1 MLIDGRN
8 VPAGSELAADLC
20 IVGAGPAGITL
31 GCELRGKGCDVVILE
46 SGGLQ
51 VEPDSQA
58 LAVGEISGIG
68 HVPLET
74 ARLRAFGGASGLWG
88 GWCRPFDEIDFEE
101 RPWVPHSGWP
111 IKRADL
117 DPYYAQAQK
126 ICELG
131 PFDYDPAH
139 WHLESVPP
147 LPLPDP
153 DVRTRL
159 VQFSTPTRFGERYRA
174 PILSADNVRLCLHS
188 NVVQLEPSDNGQRI
202 ERLHVAT
209 LDNNR
214 FTIRARHYVLAAG
227 GIENAR
233 LLLVSNQKIN
243 TGIGNQHDLVG
254 RYFADHM
261 QLDSAGVFPLRRE
274 MPFNLYLGEDRQVMR
289 QPRADGTAV
298 AVMGYFTLSAE
309 LQASQKILNYSCKM
323 PRTSLGDY
331 YLHTQSQGITGAPL
345 RQKLTERARTLAGS
359 TTEALSIAS
368 RRLLGKEH
376 VFYKLVTTQ
385 EQAPNPD
392 SRVLLGQSKDRLGV
406 PVARLH
412 WAMNELDRHTLK
424 VGVERLARA
433 FEASG
438 IAHVQIPLNLN
449 AHSWPSNIGCSWHHC
464 GMTRMHSDP
473 RKGVVD
479 AHCRVHGVENLFIAG
494 SSVFTTN
501 GHGNPTLTVIALT
514 LRLAARLEQTM
525 AQ

>member
-8 VPAGSELAADLC
+8 LPAGSELGADLC

-31 GCELRGKGCDVVILE
+31 ACELLGQGCDIVLLE
-46 SGGLQ
+46 SGGLEA
-51 VEPDSQA
+51 EPQTQA
-58 LAVGEISGIG
+58 LSAGEIGGLG

-88 GWCRPFDEIDFEE
+88 GWCRPFDAIDFEE
-101 RPWVPHSGWP
+101 RSWVPHSGWP
-111 IKRADL
+111 IKLADL
-117 DPYYAQAQK
+117 EPYYVQAQK
-126 ICELG
+126 LCELG

-153 DVRTRL
+153 DIHTRL

-174 PILSADNVRLCLHS
+174 PIVSAGNVRLCIHS
-188 NVVQLEPSDNGQRI
+188 NMVQIEPSDNGQRI
-202 ERLHVAT
+202 ERLQVAT

-214 FTIRARHYVLAAG
+214 FTVKARRYVLAAG

-233 LLLVSNQKIN
+233 LLLASHQKLN

-254 RYFADHM
+254 RYFIDHM
-261 QLDSAGVFPLRRE
+261 QLDSAGVFPLRRDV
-274 MPFNLYLGEDRQVMR
+274 PFDLYLGEDRQVMR
-289 QPRADGTAV
+289 QPRSAGPAV

-309 LQASQKILNYSCKM
+309 LQAAQRILNYSCKM

-331 YLHTQSQGITGAPL
+331 YLHTQSQRISTAPL
-345 RQKLTERARTLAGS
+345 QQRLAERARTLAGS
-359 TTEALSIAS
+359 IPEAMSIAS
-368 RRLLGKEH
+368 GRLLGREH
-376 VFYKLVTTQ
+376 RFYKLVTTQ

-392 SRVLLGQSKDRLGV
+392 SRVLLGQGKDRLGV

-412 WAMNELDRHTLK
+412 WAMNELDRRTAQL
-424 VGVERLARA
+424 GIERLACA

-438 IAHVQIPLNLN
+438 LAHIQIPVDLE
-449 AHSWPSNIGCSWHHC
+449 APCWPSNLGSSWHHC

-473 RKGVVD
+473 KKGVVD
-479 AHCRVHGVENLFIAG
+479 AHCRVHGVENLYIAG

-514 LRLAARLEQTM
+514 LRLADRLKQVLR
-525 AQ
+525 Q